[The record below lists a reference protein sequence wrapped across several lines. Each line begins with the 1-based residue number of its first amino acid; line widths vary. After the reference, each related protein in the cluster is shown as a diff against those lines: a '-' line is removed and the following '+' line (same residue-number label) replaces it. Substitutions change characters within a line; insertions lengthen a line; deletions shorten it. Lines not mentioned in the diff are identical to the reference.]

1 MGSPSLQGMTP
12 AKNSDLKTHSSR
24 TFMQDSDSNKAKPRR
39 RIPFLVR
46 ATFAGIAI
54 ALTSLWA
61 LTVSYDISRE
71 ELLRFFIG
79 SVLMILG
86 VLVLAA
92 LLVAFIK
99 LPGIILSRLRRKD

>member
-1 MGSPSLQGMTP
+1 
-12 AKNSDLKTHSSR
+12 
-24 TFMQDSDSNKAKPRR
+24 MQENDPNRKKPRR

-61 LTVSYDISRE
+61 LSVSYDISAE
-71 ELLRFFIG
+71 ELLQFFIG
-79 SVLMILG
+79 SVLMIAG

-92 LLVAFIK
+92 LLVAVIK
-99 LPGIILSRLRRKD
+99 LPGIIVRRIRGKD